1 MKIKDLIYSTTK
13 KRTMHV
19 TLLDPDPKKLENLEE
34 KIKKLEEFGTDAI
47 LIGGSSNINQ
57 DFLDST
63 IQKIKSISK
72 LPVILFPGDVSG
84 VSKYA
89 DAIFFMSLL
98 NSKDPYWISGA
109 QAIGAPLVKKAGIES
124 IPMAY
129 LIVEPGMKAGEV
141 GKADLIKRNDIEKS
155 VNYAS
160 AAEQMGM
167 ALVYL
172 EAGSGADAP
181 VPVEMVKAVK
191 SAISIPVIVGG
202 GIRKPEQAEEIAKH
216 ADIINTGTITEENFS
231 AIRDIIKA
239 VTSQKN

>member
-1 MKIKDLIYSTTK
+1 MKIIDLIHNIIK

-19 TLLDPDPKKLENLEE
+19 TLLDPDPEKLGDLGW
-34 KIKKLEEFGTDAI
+34 KIKKLEEFGTDAV
-47 LIGGSSNINQ
+47 LIGGSTNIDQN
-57 DFLDST
+57 FLDET
-63 IQKIKSISK
+63 IQTIKKVSK

-109 QAIGAPLVKKAGIES
+109 QALGAPLVKKLGIES

-141 GKADLIKRNDIEKS
+141 GKADLIKRDDIEKA

-172 EAGSGADAP
+172 EAGSGADQP
-181 VPVEMVKAVK
+181 VPAEMIKAVK
-191 SAISIPVIVGG
+191 SAIKIPVIVGG
-202 GIRKPEQAEEIAKH
+202 GIRKPEQAEELAKH
-216 ADIINTGTITEENFS
+216 ADIIDTGTITEKNFEK
-231 AIRDIIKA
+231 IRDIIKA
-239 VTSQKN
+239 TISQKK